1 MTTKTWLKSGLIIL
15 AVTLQVT
22 AMPMDAEV
30 ITSPHPAG
38 GSPPMC
44 EIVQYPDL
52 ALDMGIE
59 GQVVLRFRVNEYG
72 SVSNI
77 QIIQSGGYLLDEAAI
92 AAVCCAQWAP
102 ARYNDKPFSVLFQ
115 LPFKFCLN

>member
-1 MTTKTWLKSGLIIL
+1 MTRREWLSSGLIIL
-15 AVTLQVT
+15 AFTLSVN
-22 AMPMDAEV
+22 ARPMDAEL

-38 GSPPMC
+38 GSLPVS
-44 EIVQYPDL
+44 EIVQYPDM

-59 GQVVLRFRVNEYG
+59 GQVILRFRINEYG
-72 SVSNI
+72 SVSDI

-92 AAVCCAQWAP
+92 AAVCCAEWAP
-102 ARYNDKPFSVLFQ
+102 ARYNDKPYSVLFQ